1 MGGAAAPPIL
11 SSSAAL
17 PPAEIDAQRIDQALL
32 RERLH
37 LYETNVWP
45 AVGAQSGV
53 ALLVGWAFRPAVPGA
68 TLALWAGAM
77 LLALALRLAVNRWLR
92 RERAAGRPETAARLW
107 AARLAVAGTGAA
119 WGLGGV
125 LFFATGDQESR
136 TLLAFVMA
144 GVAAGSLSMM
154 AFDLTA
160 AFLFAALTLTP
171 LGLDMVRTGG
181 SANTTMGTMALMLV
195 LLLGFSGARGQRQA
209 REMVVARE
217 AERQRAESLLENQRR
232 LEQLSLELQSQREA
246 LALTLDSMDQ
256 GILRA
261 DADGRIHFHNRR
273 LLELLDLPEVFLA
286 GRPTLP
292 QVAEYQRAHGHFG
305 EDFAFAQPAARDY
318 LRRWFQGERGNL
330 PDTYLRRTH
339 HGTMLEVRSRRLAD
353 GGLVRTFSDVTAFF
367 ETREQLLLSQAEE
380 GKLALVAAHTDNAV
394 AITDATDRIEWV
406 NEAFVRMTGYGPAQA
421 VGHTLAELLRGPD
434 SDLDA
439 LRRMDQ
445 QLRQQHKS
453 SGELR
458 YQFPDGRTLWLALE
472 THAVR
477 AADGSV
483 RNYISIGRDVSER
496 HAADAALRAARDE
509 AERASRAKSE
519 FLSAMSHELRTPMN
533 AILGF
538 GRLLQTDAS
547 QPLAGRQ
554 RSHVQQIV
562 GAGTHLLALIDDVL
576 DLARVEAGKQPIL
589 LEPVALD
596 GLVHDCVDLVRPLAD
611 EQHLSLQ
618 TETTA
623 PAEGCWVNA
632 DRTRLKQVL
641 LNLLSNA
648 IKYNRPG
655 GEVRLRFLQAD
666 SERGLEI
673 SDTGQG
679 LGPEQQALL
688 FEPFERLGAEGGTIP
703 GAGIGLA
710 LTKRMLEMMQGRIEV
725 DSEPGLGSRFR
736 IWLRGADGA
745 APRPAAPAEASAP
758 AVRHTVAQHVLYI
771 EDNPVNVMLME
782 ALMEREPG
790 VRPKCAPLPEVGLA
804 LARAAPPDL
813 LLLDVQLPGIDGFE
827 VLRRLRADPVTQRVP
842 VVAVSANAMPADIE
856 RARVA
861 GFDDYLTKPID
872 FDRLRALLQ
881 RFGPPAAG

>member
-1 MGGAAAPPIL
+1 MGGTSALPTL

-17 PPAEIDAQRIDQALL
+17 PPAEIDAQRVDQALL

-45 AVGAQSGV
+45 AVGAQGSV

-68 TLALWAGAM
+68 ALALWAGAM

-92 RERAAGRPETAARLW
+92 RERAAGRPETAGRLW

-125 LFFATGDQESR
+125 MFFATGDQESR

-171 LGLDMVRTGG
+171 LGLDMVHTGG

-209 REMVVARE
+209 REMVIARE

-232 LEQLSLELQSQREA
+232 LEQLSLELQGQREA
-246 LALTLDSMDQ
+246 LTLTLDSMAQ

-261 DADGRIHFHNRR
+261 DAEGRIHFYNRR
-273 LLELLDLPEVFLA
+273 LIELLDLPEVFLV

-318 LRRWFQGERGNL
+318 LRRWFGGERGNL

-421 VGHTLAELLRGPD
+421 VGRTLAELLRGPD
-434 SDLDA
+434 SDLEA
-439 LRRMDQ
+439 LRRMDE

-458 YQFPDGRTLWLALE
+458 YQFPDGRALWLALE

-496 HAADAALRAARDE
+496 HAADAALRAARDA

-538 GRLLQTDAS
+538 GRLLETDTAP
-547 QPLAGRQ
+547 PLAERQ
-554 RSHVQQIV
+554 RRHVQQIL
-562 GAGTHLLALIDDVL
+562 GAGSHLLSLIDDVL

-596 GLVHDCVDLVRPLAD
+596 RLVHDSIELVRPLA
-611 EQHLSLQ
+611 EQRQLRLL
-618 TETTA
+618 TEDA
-623 PAEGCWVNA
+623 AHAEGCHVVA

-655 GEVRLRFLQAD
+655 GEVRLRCALTAQEF
-666 SERGLEI
+666 GLEI
-673 SDTGQG
+673 SDTGHG
-679 LGPEQQALL
+679 LAPEQQALL

-710 LTKRMLEMMQGRIEV
+710 LSKRMLEMMHGRIEV
-725 DSEPGLGSRFR
+725 DSEPGRGSRFR
-736 IWLRGADGA
+736 IWLPRTEAPAALPAPAVAAPPA
-745 APRPAAPAEASAP
+745 APRAAGG
-758 AVRHTVAQHVLYI
+758 TQVLYI

-782 ALMEREPG
+782 ALLEREPG
-790 VRPKCAPLPEVGLA
+790 VRLKCAPLPEVGLA

-813 LLLDVQLPGIDGFE
+813 LLLDIQLPGMDGFE
-827 VLRRLRADPVTQRVP
+827 VLRRLRADPATRQVP
-842 VVAVSANAMPADIE
+842 VAAVSANAMPADLA
-856 RARVA
+856 RAREA

-881 RFGPPAAG
+881 RFAPPAAG

>member
-1 MGGAAAPPIL
+1 MQMATADPVLPP
-11 SSSAAL
+11 SATL
-17 PPAEIDAQRIDQALL
+17 PPADIDARRVEGAML

-45 AVGAQSGV
+45 ALGAQGCV
-53 ALLVGWAFRPAVPGA
+53 ALLVGWAFRPSVTASA
-68 TLALWAGAM
+68 LALWAGAIG
-77 LLALALRLAVNRWLR
+77 LALALRLAVNHWLR
-92 RERAAGRPETAARLW
+92 RERAAGKPETAGRLW
-107 AARLAVAGTGAA
+107 VARLAVAGTGAA
-119 WGLGGV
+119 WGLGGA

-154 AFDLTA
+154 AFDLVA
-160 AFLFAALTLTP
+160 AFLFAALSLTP
-171 LGLDMVRTGG
+171 LSVGMLQAGG
-181 SANTTMGTMALMLV
+181 SANATMGTMALMLV
-195 LLLGFSGARGQRQA
+195 ALLGFSGARGQRQA
-209 REMVVARE
+209 REMVIARE
-217 AERQRAESLLENQRR
+217 AERQRAESLMDNQRR
-232 LEQLSLELQSQREA
+232 LEQLSIELQSQREA

-261 DADGRIHFHNRR
+261 DADGRIHFFNRR
-273 LLELLDLPEVFLA
+273 AIALLDLPEDFLA
-286 GRPTLP
+286 SQPTLP
-292 QVAEYQRAHGHFG
+292 QVAAFQRAQGHFG

-318 LRRWFQGERGNL
+318 LRRWFSGERGHL

-339 HGTMLEVRSRRLAD
+339 RGTMLEVRSRRLAD

-367 ETREQLLLSQAEE
+367 ETREQLMQSQAEE

-406 NEAFVRMTGYGPAQA
+406 NQAFTRMTGYGLVQA
-421 VGHTLAELLRGPD
+421 VGHTLAELLRGAD
-434 SDLDA
+434 TDVDA
-439 LRRMDQ
+439 LRRMDEQ
-445 QLRQQHKS
+445 MRQQHKS

-472 THAVR
+472 THAVL

-538 GRLLQTDAS
+538 GRLLQTDAT

-596 GLVHDCVDLVRPLAD
+596 GLVHDCVELVRPLAD
-611 EQHLSLQ
+611 EQRLSLQ
-618 TETTA
+618 TEPAT
-623 PAEGCWVNA
+623 PAEGCGVNA

-655 GEVRLRFLQAD
+655 GEVRLRFLQTG

-736 IWLRGADGA
+736 IWLPGADAA
-745 APRPAAPAEASAP
+745 APRPTAPAEASAP
-758 AVRHTVAQHVLYI
+758 AVRHTVAQRVLYI

-782 ALMEREPG
+782 ALMEREPD
-790 VRPKCAPLPEVGLA
+790 VRLKCAPLPEVGLA

-872 FDRLRALLQ
+872 FDRLRALLY